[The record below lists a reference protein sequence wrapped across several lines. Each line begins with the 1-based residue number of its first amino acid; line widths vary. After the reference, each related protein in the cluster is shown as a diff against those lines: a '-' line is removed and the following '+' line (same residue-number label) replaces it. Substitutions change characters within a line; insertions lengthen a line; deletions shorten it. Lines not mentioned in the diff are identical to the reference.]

1 MVNDVELWNQVT
13 PELQN
18 GEELLWVGKPMPLR
32 VVLANGELISG
43 LVGVVVLLI
52 VLFMF
57 SSFRMP
63 TFSSPAGS
71 SSFGS
76 PFSIFSWFPLIFVA
90 IGLFTL
96 GKPLYEFVMAART
109 IYGLTDHRA
118 LIIKHGF
125 SGKSVESYTE
135 MDQLE
140 RTSIAN
146 GKGDLVFARE
156 STRYRR
162 KGGYRTRTR
171 KIGFFGIDNVRE
183 VEALMLRSLTI
194 RASAI

>member
-1 MVNDVELWNQVT
+1 MVSASNDVELWNQVT

-32 VVLANGELISG
+32 VMLANGELISG
-43 LVGVVVLLI
+43 IFTVVILI
-52 VLFMF
+52 FVFFMF

-63 TFSSPAGS
+63 TFSS
-71 SSFGS
+71 SFS
-76 PFSIFSWFPLIFVA
+76 PFSIFSWLPLIFVA
-90 IGLFTL
+90 IALFTI
-96 GKPLYEFVMAART
+96 GKPLYEFLIATRT
-109 IYGLTDHRA
+109 IYGLTNHRA
-118 LIIKHGF
+118 LIIKHRL

-140 RTSIAN
+140 RTSIAD

-156 STRYRR
+156 SARYRR

-171 KIGFFGIDNVRE
+171 KIGFFGIDKVRE
-183 VEALMLRSLTI
+183 VEALMLRTLAKRET
-194 RASAI
+194 A